1 LTVDFLPT
9 FIKKFIPAYTKQTL
23 AAFFGYLNPLPL
35 MKSICVVALSVVA
48 FCAQAQKFTISGS
61 VKAKNSGEHL
71 IGASIYNMTSAQGTT
86 ANNYGFYSMTLPRD
100 SVHLRI
106 SYVGHEPLILR
117 FFLSKDTTLNIGL
130 NDGTQLKEVVIT
142 GTSEDQIQ
150 ESTRMGTIDVPIEQ
164 IKAMPA
170 LLGETDVLKVLQL
183 LPGVQSGAEGSS
195 GLYVRGG
202 GPDQNLLL
210 LDGVPVYNA
219 SHLFGFISV
228 FNADAINHVELIK
241 GGFPA
246 RYGGRLSSV
255 IDISMKEGNSKE
267 LKGEGSFGVV
277 ASRVTIEGPIKKD
290 RTSFI
295 VSARRTYID
304 ILSRPLVK
312 ALSSGDITSG
322 YFFYDVNTKVNHRIN
337 DRNRIY
343 LSTYLGDD
351 NAYTRI
357 KDSYVN
363 NNQQVRLKDEFGLR
377 WGNITTALRWNKI
390 FTNKLFSNFTAT
402 YSRYRF
408 SVFAKSETKTSDGT
422 TTTKEFFND
431 EYISGI
437 RDYAMKWDMDYVPNP
452 NHYVKFGV
460 QGIQH
465 LFTPGVYSYRSTEE
479 KDTTFGQHKIFA
491 EEFYGY
497 LEDDFLITHK
507 LKINVGIHASGFSV
521 QNKFYHSLQPR
532 VSGRYL
538 ITPNISFKASYAAMT
553 QYIHLLTNA
562 GLGLPTDL
570 WVPATPKVKPE
581 RSYITSTGLA
591 YNLSKTYEV
600 SLEGYYK
607 KMKGLIEYKD
617 GASYLN
623 IESDWQTK
631 VETGTGESYGAELF
645 LQKKTGKVS
654 GWAGY
659 TLSWT
664 NRTFPNLN
672 NGKTFPYKYD
682 RRHDVELALTYAWKE
697 NKDLSLTWVYG
708 TGTAVSL
715 PKSSYQQNSSDLPGT
730 TRPYGGAI
738 EYYESR
744 NNYRM
749 RAYHR
754 LDLSYTTKKKT
765 NWGERAWSIGIY
777 NVYSRKNPF
786 FMDVGYDKSGHKK
799 FIQYSLFPLIPSIAY
814 RFKF

>member
-1 LTVDFLPT
+1 
-9 FIKKFIPAYTKQTL
+9 
-23 AAFFGYLNPLPL
+23 
-35 MKSICVVALSVVA
+35 MKSLCVVTLFVVPL
-48 FCAQAQKFTISGS
+48 CLQAQKLTISGS
-61 VKAKNSGEHL
+61 VKSRNSGEHL
-71 IGASIYNMTSAQGTT
+71 IGASIYSIGTTQGTT
-86 ANNYGFYSMTLPRD
+86 ANNYGFYSLTLPRD
-100 SVHLRI
+100 TVHLRV
-106 SYVGHEPLILR
+106 SYVGYEPLTLR
-117 FFLSKDTTLNIGL
+117 FLLSRDTTINLEL
-130 NDGTQLKEVVIT
+130 NDGTQLKELEIT
-142 GTSEDQIQ
+142 STAEDPIQ

-228 FNADAINHVELIK
+228 FNADAINHVELVK

-255 IDISMKEGNSKE
+255 IDISMKEGNAKE
-267 LKGEGSFGVV
+267 LKGEGSFGLV
-277 ASRVTIEGPIKKD
+277 ASRLTVEGPIKKD

-304 ILSRPLVK
+304 LLSRPMVK
-312 ALSSGDITSG
+312 ALSKGDVTTG
-322 YFFYDVNTKVNHRIN
+322 YFFYDLNTKINHRIN

-351 NAYTRI
+351 KAYSRFR
-357 KDSYVN
+357 DSYD
-363 NNQQVRLKDEFGLR
+363 NQTPSGKEHVSYEDEFSLR

-390 FTNKLFSNFTAT
+390 FTNKLFSNVTAT

-408 SVFAKSETKTSDGT
+408 AVSAKSENKTTDASGT
-422 TTTKEFFND
+422 TTEFFKD
-431 EYISGI
+431 EYTSGI
-437 RDYAMKWDMDYVPNP
+437 RDYALKWDMDYIPNP
-452 NHYVKFGV
+452 NHYIKFGV
-460 QGIQH
+460 QGIEH
-465 LFTPGVYSYRSTEE
+465 LFTPGVYSYHDTEK
-479 KDTTFGQHKIFA
+479 KDTTFGARKIFA

-497 LEDDFLITHK
+497 VEDDFLITDK
-507 LKINVGIHASGFSV
+507 LKVNAGVHASGFYV

-532 VSGRYL
+532 FSARYL
-538 ITPNISFKASYAAMT
+538 LTPEVSLKASYAEMT

-570 WVPATPKVKPE
+570 WVPATQRIRPE
-581 RSYITSTGLA
+581 RSYISSAGLA
-591 YNLSKTYEV
+591 YNLNKTYEV

-631 VETGTGESYGAELF
+631 VETGSGESYGAELF
-645 LQKKTGKVS
+645 LQKKTGRVS
-654 GWAGY
+654 GWVGY

-664 NRTFPNLN
+664 NRTFANLN

-682 RRHDVELALTYAWKE
+682 RRHDVEVALTYSWKE
-697 NKDLSLTWVYG
+697 NKDLALTWVYG

-715 PKSSYQQNSSDLPGT
+715 PKSSYAQNGSDIPLEN
-730 TRPYGGAI
+730 YYAGGSI
-738 EYYESR
+738 DFYESR

-765 NWGERAWSIGIY
+765 NWGERAWSIAIY

-786 FMDVGYDKSGHKK
+786 FMDVGYDKKGNKK